1 MSRHKNKASEI
12 NMETHRKTQKTE
24 DVCLLVVKEKKSR
37 LTNWREIAFEIKQG
51 TSFLEVGAT
60 VTCNL
65 TDGTPTEF
73 VVTDVTDT
81 CVRFETRDFIGD
93 EVRWNE
99 HNTNEGGYPASDI
112 RKYVDSVIWNLLPE
126 DLQAVISETTRGW
139 NDEYGSGDR
148 GTYSTKLFLPT
159 ESEVFDEDN
168 CCGDNGLYMQ
178 LDYYK
183 DIRNRIRVDESGLVR
198 YYWLASVGSDGSTEA
213 SVVSYI
219 GDVHSWPTSS
229 WYRVPVCFQISR
241 IS

>member
-1 MSRHKNKASEI
+1 MSKHKNKASEI

-37 LTNWREIAFEIKQG
+37 LTNWQEIVSEIKQG

-65 TDGTPTEF
+65 KDGTPTEF

-112 RKYVDSVIWNLLPE
+112 RKYVDSVIWDLLPE
-126 DLQAVISETTRGW
+126 DLQAVISETDREW
-139 NDEYGSGDR
+139 EDKDRNR
-148 GTYSTKLFLPT
+148 GTYTTKLFLSAA
-159 ESEVFDEDN
+159 SEVFDE
-168 CCGDNGLYMQ
+168 CTCFGDERLYEQ

-183 DIRNRIRVDESGLVR
+183 NARNRIRLNEGGDAKS
-198 YYWLASVGSDGSTEA
+198 YWLSSVRIGYSEFVCLAGRSGYAGSGDASDLLR
-213 SVVSYI
+213 I
-219 GDVHSWPTSS
+219 PI
-229 WYRVPVCFQISR
+229 CFQIFK